1 MKCERCP
8 IKKNLMRFYDELNGG
23 SCSLCQHCFRWFAMG
38 RRKGG
43 LPVPNAKCLDD
54 PLLDYSEGRKFDATQ
69 PLRVRPR

>member
-8 IKKNLMRFYDELNGG
+8 IKRNLHRFYDELNGG
-23 SCSLCQHCFRWFAMG
+23 ACSLCEKCFRWFANG

-43 LPVPNAKCLDD
+43 LPVPNT
-54 PLLDYSEGRKFDATQ
+54 RRWNDATQ